1 VQKQCLRKSKG
12 LPQQIERE
20 IKKQRA
26 KIKSEG
32 RALRIENGQL
42 TIDSCGKLI
51 IDSWQLGKT
60 AFSQLEIIC
69 RQLTTECLLISFSK
83 SETHNSKLFLVDR

>member
-20 IKKQRA
+20 IKRQRA

-42 TIDSCGKLI
+42 TING
-51 IDSWQLGKT
+51 WENG
-60 AFSQLEIIC
+60 
-69 RQLTTECLLISFSK
+69 
-83 SETHNSKLFLVDR
+83 FLST